1 MNGTGI
7 ATATFDQV
15 HPRTRI
21 VSGAGTHRR
30 LPELLADLGASRVF
44 VVCGRTVGAG
54 PQMAAV
60 REALGGA
67 VVGMF
72 DGVRPQAG
80 MANLEAAAARLSESG
95 ADAVLSLGGGAAIDS
110 AKFLIL
116 ALSRTHPFED
126 YEVPKGQGREAR
138 PLRSLERTAL
148 PHIAIP
154 TTAGSSSE
162 IMPWAGIRDEAR
174 AEKMLFNDPLL
185 VPDVAVLDPLL
196 VVPTN
201 ASLTASSGAT
211 ALARAVE
218 ATYSRNRQPIA
229 DAYALQAMRLLTEG
243 LPRAVADGTDLEAR
257 SATQVGALLSG
268 IAANNAMVSLV
279 HAVGHAVGG
288 RYGLQH
294 GIAHR
299 ILLPPVS
306 RLMLPTIGTAV
317 IPLAQVL
324 GVEDVTGDVAQT
336 AAAVAQRVTDVLD
349 ALPMPRALR
358 DVGVPREDI
367 PDLVRTTEHEPM
379 MAYCPRP
386 VSTDEITE
394 ILNSVW

>member
-1 MNGTGI
+1 MNDTGI
-7 ATATFDQV
+7 SPFEHI

-21 VSGAGTHRR
+21 VSGPGCHRR
-30 LPELLADLGASRVF
+30 LPELLTELGAARVF

-60 REALGGA
+60 RESLGDA
-67 VVGMF
+67 VVGVF

-80 MANLEAAAARLSESG
+80 MANLEAAAARLAESG

-116 ALSRTHPFED
+116 ALSRSHPFED
-126 YEVPKGQGREAR
+126 YEVPKGRGREAS
-138 PLRSLERTAL
+138 PLRALERTVM

-162 IMPWAGIRDEAR
+162 VMPWAGIRDEGR

-185 VPDVAVLDPLL
+185 VPDVALLDPLL

-201 ASLTASSGAT
+201 PSLTASSGAT

-218 ATYSRNRQPIA
+218 AMYSRNRQPIA
-229 DAYALQAMRLLTEG
+229 DAYALQAIRLLTEG
-243 LPRAVADGTDLEAR
+243 LPRAVEDGRDLEAR
-257 SATQVGALLSG
+257 TATQIGALLSG
-268 IAANNAMVSLV
+268 IAANNSMVSLV

-288 RYGLQH
+288 RYALQH
-294 GIAHR
+294 GVAHR

-306 RLMLPTIGTAV
+306 RLMLPAIGRDIT
-317 IPLAQVL
+317 PLAQVL
-324 GVEDVTGDVAQT
+324 GLEKPEADPADVVE
-336 AAAVAQRVTDVLD
+336 AVAQRLTEVLE

-358 DVGVPREDI
+358 DVGVPQEDL
-367 PDLVRTTEHEPM
+367 PDIVRTTEHEPM
-379 MAYCPRP
+379 MAYCPRE
-386 VSTDEITE
+386 VSTDEIAE
-394 ILNSVW
+394 ILASVW